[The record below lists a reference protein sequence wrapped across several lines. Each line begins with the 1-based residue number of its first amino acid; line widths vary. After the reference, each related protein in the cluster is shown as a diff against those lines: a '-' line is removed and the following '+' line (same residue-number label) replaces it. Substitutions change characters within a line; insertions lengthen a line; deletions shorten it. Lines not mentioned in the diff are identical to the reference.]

1 MTNTKQSKSHGIGMP
16 YPGVEL
22 EYRIGRLAEDLMTF
36 EEKLR
41 LQVVRNFQQKAYQ
54 LGRMAA
60 DIADRGDECRWP
72 EDPMNLLSGWAFNEL
87 SAFSRI
93 GFVRFVFSRT
103 KALCLNPKKF
113 GTKEIQDAEARD
125 KKRGRRVAG
134 GKKSRLRDE
143 AIDMFVAVDKCRD
156 WLKDVKLV
164 IDDPAFLIGVVDYID
179 SRINDPKR
187 PLDPDTLIPLRGS
200 VGED

>member
-1 MTNTKQSKSHGIGMP
+1 MIEQGPKKPGFGMP
-16 YPGVEL
+16 YPGIEMP
-22 EYRIGRLAEDLMTF
+22 YRIGTLAQDLEAY

-41 LQVVRNFQQKAYQ
+41 LQVSRNFQEKAYQ

-113 GTKEIQDAEARD
+113 GAKEIQEAD
-125 KKRGRRVAG
+125 KKRGMRVAG

-143 AIDMFVAVDKCRD
+143 AIDTFVAVDKCRD
-156 WLKDVKLV
+156 WLKDARLV
-164 IDDPAFLIGVVDYID
+164 IDNPAFLIGVVDYID
-179 SRINDPKR
+179 ERINDPKR
-187 PLDPDTLIPLRGS
+187 PLDPDTLAPLRCPGCE
-200 VGED
+200 G